1 MSLVRVFLRQKIV
14 SKKKEAKKRVQEKC
28 QKNNNW
34 KIFISKFSL
43 RKNVENA
50 ASSRRGPRVRARET
64 PERTQTANDD
74 DDKDD
79 DDDNITTEERKK
91 CE

>member
-14 SKKKEAKKRVQEKC
+14 SKKKRGQKKSPRKMSKKKQLE
-28 QKNNNW
+28 NFHL
-34 KIFISKFSL
+34 KILST
-43 RKNVENA
+43 RKNLENA
-50 ASSRRGPRVRARET
+50 ASSRRGRVRARET
-64 PERTQTANDD
+64 PERTQTAND

>member
-14 SKKKEAKKRVQEKC
+14 SKKKRPKKESK
-28 QKNNNW
+28 KNVKKKQLENFHL
-34 KIFISKFSL
+34 KILST
-43 RKNVENA
+43 RKNLENA
-50 ASSRRGPRVRARET
+50 ASSRRGRVRARET

>member
-1 MSLVRVFLRQKIV
+1 M
-14 SKKKEAKKRVQEKC
+14 SKKQLE
-28 QKNNNW
+28 NFHL
-34 KIFISKFSL
+34 KILS
-43 RKNVENA
+43 RKNLENA
-50 ASSRRGPRVRARET
+50 ASSRRGRVHARET

>member
-50 ASSRRGPRVRARET
+50 ASSRRGRVRARET
-64 PERTQTANDD
+64 PERTQTAND

>member
-1 MSLVRVFLRQKIV
+1 LYLKKKRPKKE
-14 SKKKEAKKRVQEKC
+14 SKKNVKKQLE
-28 QKNNNW
+28 NFHL
-34 KIFISKFSL
+34 KILS
-43 RKNVENA
+43 RKNLENA
-50 ASSRRGPRVRARET
+50 ASSRRGRVRARET